1 MAAGSLLTLLDDIAA
16 VLDDVAILTKVAAKK
31 TAGVLGDDLAVNAE
45 QVAGVKAEREIPVVL
60 AVAKGSMLN
69 KLILVPAALA
79 ISAFIPWLITPL
91 LMLGGAFLCFEG
103 AEKVLHMF
111 SKSAKQTDE
120 EKVEALLAEQDT
132 DPEQLEKDKIKGAIR
147 TDFILSAEI
156 IAIALGTVQ
165 DASFAMQSLVIS
177 VLAVLITVLVYGLV
191 AIIVKLD
198 DAGLYL
204 LKDKAEGAFTAV
216 KRVVGRGLLAFAPRL
231 MRTLTVVG
239 TLAMFL
245 VGGGIIVHGIPLL
258 AEWVHYVQRLGA
270 DISIYV
276 ALFAPSV
283 TAGLIGL
290 VLGLILAGGL
300 KLFSR
305 VSGSGAAA

>member
-1 MAAGSLLTLLDDIAA
+1 MAGASLLTLLDDIAA

-45 QVAGVKAEREIPVVL
+45 QVAGVRAEREIPVVL
-60 AVAKGSMLN
+60 AVAKGSLLN

-79 ISAFIPWLITPL
+79 ISVFLPWLITSL

-103 AEKVLHMF
+103 AEKVMQLF
-111 SKSAKQTDE
+111 SRKTALSE
-120 EKVEALLAEQDT
+120 EDKVEQLLGEQGADLQALEQA
-132 DPEQLEKDKIKGAIR
+132 KVKGAVR

-165 DASFAMQSLVIS
+165 DASFAMQAAVIS
-177 VLAVLITVLVYGLV
+177 VLALFITLFVYGLV

-198 DAGLYL
+198 DAGFYL
-204 LKDKAEGAFTAV
+204 LKDKSTGALAAV
-216 KRVVGRGLLAFAPRL
+216 KRGVGRGLLAFAPRL

-245 VGGGIIVHGIPLL
+245 VGGSIIVHGIPAL
-258 AEWVHYVQRLGA
+258 AEWVHFVQRLGA

-283 TAGLIGL
+283 MSGLIGL
-290 VLGLILAGGL
+290 LLGMIMAVVVHF
-300 KLFSR
+300 FSEVKVR
-305 VSGSGAAA
+305 TVE